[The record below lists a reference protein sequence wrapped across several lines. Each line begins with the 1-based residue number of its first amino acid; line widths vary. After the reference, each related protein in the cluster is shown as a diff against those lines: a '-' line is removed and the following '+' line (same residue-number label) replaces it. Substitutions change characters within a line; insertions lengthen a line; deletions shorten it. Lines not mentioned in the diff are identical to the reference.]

1 MTATT
6 EITTASWMSRMAVP
20 FIALVVAGGVGLAF
34 ALQYVSREPTAETKA
49 ATAAPAASKPASG
62 ARDQDP
68 AALAKA
74 QTETNAVA
82 DALSGSPP
90 RPDRADGVPSFDV
103 ARIEPSGEAVIA
115 GRAAPGATVEL
126 LRNGEPQDHVVADQ
140 SGQFVMVPPRLPPG
154 TYDLTLR
161 SKQPDGKEAT
171 SKQSVA
177 VALEPTPNERPV
189 VALMTPGKPT
199 VVLSQPA
206 APKPMAGKVVVEAVE
221 TEPGGKFHVTGRAR
235 PGATVRL
242 YLNDSFV
249 ASATAGADEHFAVT
263 INQGVA
269 PGNYHVRLDEMEQNS
284 GAVRARAEVPF
295 NVPDTTVTA
304 SVPTQAAASKR
315 PGITTAQQPQLA
327 AAGSTVPPDT
337 VPPDGASPS
346 AVVVPK
352 ITTTTVSRGD
362 SLWRI
367 SRLAYGLGPRYAV
380 IYKANREQIR
390 NPDLI
395 YPGQIFVLPTR

>member
-6 EITTASWMSRMAVP
+6 EITTASWMSRMVVP

-90 RPDRADGVPSFDV
+90 RPDSADGVPSFDV

-140 SGQFVMVPPRLPPG
+140 SGQFVMVPPRLPSG

-284 GAVRARAEVPF
+284 GVVRARAEVPF

>member
-1 MTATT
+1 MV
-6 EITTASWMSRMAVP
+6 VP

-62 ARDQDP
+62 APDQDP

-82 DALSGSPP
+82 DTLSGSPP
-90 RPDRADGVPSFDV
+90 RPDSGDGVPSFDV
-103 ARIEPSGEAVIA
+103 ARIEPTGEAVIA

-161 SKQPDGKEAT
+161 SKQPDGKQAT

-249 ASATAGADEHFAVT
+249 ASATAGADERFTVT

-295 NVPDTTVTA
+295 NVPDTMVTA
-304 SVPTQAAASKR
+304 SVPAQATASKR
-315 PGITTAQQPQLA
+315 PGAAAAQQPQLA

-337 VPPDGASPS
+337 VPPNGASPS

-352 ITTTTVSRGD
+352 IATTTVSRGD

-367 SRLAYGLGPRYAV
+367 SRLTYGAGPRYAV

-390 NPDLI
+390 NPNLI

>member
-1 MTATT
+1 MTESQRSGRRTNTMTATT
-6 EITTASWMSRMAVP
+6 EITTASWMSRMVVP

-90 RPDRADGVPSFDV
+90 RPDSADGVPSFDV

-126 LRNGEPQDHVVADQ
+126 LRNGEPQDHVIADQ

-177 VALEPTPNERPV
+177 VAREPNQTDRPG
-189 VALMTPGKPT
+189 VALMQPDKPT
-199 VVLSQPA
+199 AVVCQPA
-206 APKPMAGKVVVEAVE
+206 APKPA
-221 TEPGGKFHVTGRAR
+221 
-235 PGATVRL
+235 PGAGV
-242 YLNDSFV
+242 V
-249 ASATAGADEHFAVT
+249 AA
-263 INQGVA
+263 
-269 PGNYHVRLDEMEQNS
+269 LD
-284 GAVRARAEVPF
+284 
-295 NVPDTTVTA
+295 
-304 SVPTQAAASKR
+304 
-315 PGITTAQQPQLA
+315 I
-327 AAGSTVPPDT
+327 GS
-337 VPPDGASPS
+337 
-346 AVVVPK
+346 
-352 ITTTTVSRGD
+352 
-362 SLWRI
+362 
-367 SRLAYGLGPRYAV
+367 
-380 IYKANREQIR
+380 
-390 NPDLI
+390 
-395 YPGQIFVLPTR
+395 